1 MIKRC
6 DTDLA
11 NYWNLAKAAK
21 SKVTVKHE
29 KFVTEL
35 VPRFKAAYEFK
46 TAFGEVT
53 VSVKTQ
59 GNYILV
65 SADMKDVKKGHTE
78 VALMDVEKQLSLA
91 GLLN

>member
-1 MIKRC
+1 
-6 DTDLA
+6 
-11 NYWNLAKAAK
+11 LAKASK

-29 KFVTEL
+29 ILKGEL

-46 TAFGEVT
+46 TTLGV
-53 VSVKTQ
+53 VILSVKTQ

-65 SADMKDVKKGHTE
+65 SSDMTDIKKGHTE

-91 GLLN
+91 GLSN